1 MRLKLLGLTA
11 IFSLLSACSTT
22 EKTPVV
28 ETVKTKPAVEVK
40 FSAQDLYQKALSKRD
55 FDKIQ
60 LLYTARDRAIEE
72 QNWQLVITICEQL
85 IESGGPDS
93 VRNQLYIALA
103 YTQKKDYHTAL
114 ETLESLNAK
123 LTSPMHFF
131 LHQEIYGNIYS
142 AQALAHQAAPYLIRA
157 SETANKHNFKADKV
171 NKALWQVLN
180 QLSIK
185 QLEALNSGSSIQR
198 GWVSLALYTQLY
210 IGDATSLQAA
220 LNKWNYAYSNHP
232 ASFALPD
239 NMQQIID
246 VQPINVNRIA
256 IILPSNQSKQK
267 ALSQSLKAGI
277 LAASEKHPDREL
289 HFINSAL
296 SAEQIAEQLNEL
308 APDFVIGPLLKEN
321 IDKLQQAGTL
331 DAYPAMYLN
340 TTPQALESIDHFAF
354 ALNPEHEVTQAVY
367 HFVNKEF
374 KKPLVIAPG
383 NRLGKRLANHFTNQ
397 WLEFSDN
404 EPEVG
409 FYANK
414 RDMQKLVQE
423 LLEVD
428 KSKQRIREISL
439 MFRGKLHEETRSRRD
454 IDAIYII
461 ADAAQTRLLKPSFD
475 VNISTFAKRIPIFA
489 SSRSHD
495 IKSDKTDKKDLAG
508 LYFSEIPWMLPLT
521 GEQQSLRSEFDQ
533 IWPEHTT
540 LEQQLFAMG
549 FDAVKLIPQLRQL
562 QMVPGKTLTGL
573 TGDLTVNQDGDIER
587 ALKWAQY
594 REKQIVTLDIKSHKP
609 TPLFIKNHQQETQEA
624 AL

>member
-28 ETVKTKPAVEVK
+28 ETVKAKPAVEVDL
-40 FSAQDLYQKALSKRD
+40 SAQDLYQKALSKRD

-103 YTQKKDYHTAL
+103 YTQQKDYHTAL

-142 AQALAHQAAPYLIRA
+142 AQALPHQAAPYLIRA
-157 SETANKHNFKADKV
+157 SETANKHDFKADKV

-296 SAEQIAEQLNEL
+296 NAEQIAEQLNEL

-331 DAYPAMYLN
+331 DAYPTMYLN

-428 KSKQRIREISL
+428 KSKKRIREISL

-594 REKQIVTLDIKSHKP
+594 REKQIVTLDIKSQKP